1 MTAAAVLALAVPSLS
16 AAYGQTQTRTRTQ
29 TQTQTQAQAA
39 AGEALSVNLA
49 APTGPATGVGEGFL
63 YGLTVDGTQ
72 PAGQYLQPLGVT
84 AHRGGGWYSGGW
96 IKDGYRNG
104 SATQADVASIID
116 QAHRLTQ
123 PPYHAQ
129 YQVLLTDIYGLN
141 GGQPSNTVYPCD
153 NGDCSNWTAFIDA
166 SVGALQASGLKL
178 AYDIDN
184 EPDISVFWTR
194 GVNSAQYFQMWDTAY
209 REIRKIAP
217 GAQIVGPSFA
227 YTPQSRSSQW
237 QTWLAHVKAAGTV
250 PDMITN
256 HDEGD
261 VDDPVTVSQ
270 ALTGA
275 LSSAGIG
282 SIPLSANEY
291 QPSDRQ
297 SAGVTAWYLARFA
310 QSGYTN
316 AMRGNWQCC
325 ISPNLTGV
333 IDPNASGGAAY
344 TGNWWAMRAYADLT
358 GSLVS
363 TSGQVGSTAIS
374 AAEDS
379 TQRRAVAVIGDSN
392 GYTGAASVAVNGLSS
407 VPWLANNG
415 TVEAVVYRIPD
426 QSALTAPQV
435 VSDQIVS
442 VSGGS
447 VTLPLSF
454 QASHD
459 AFAVYLLPGFAQGLS
474 SGLVNQGDNL
484 CMENPGFTTVASA
497 QFDQGACGAG
507 ADQQFQFVPTS
518 AGSST
523 YYLRP
528 MTPGDCV
535 EVSGGSTA
543 AGAALT
549 QNPCSY
555 GSDEQFALHAVTT
568 GVYQVIAQNSGLC
581 VAPGGNSTSAG
592 AGLVQTACST
602 AGSDEWKIQQGQTTG
617 FPSGYHQLVVGNDSL
632 CLDVYGAA
640 GTAGAAIDQWTCNG
654 QTNQQFQFV
663 PVSGGYG
670 ELQARN
676 SGDDVAVSGGSTTAG
691 QPDIVQQVPN
701 DAASSLWLPVQQ
713 SDGGYSFR
721 NQNSGL
727 CLDVYGAG
735 SNLGQQLDQWQ
746 CKNAPGGNQD
756 FAAH

>member
-1 MTAAAVLALAVPSLS
+1 
-16 AAYGQTQTRTRTQ
+16 
-29 TQTQTQAQAA
+29 
-39 AGEALSVNLA
+39 
-49 APTGPATGVGEGFL
+49 
-63 YGLTVDGTQ
+63 
-72 PAGQYLQPLGVT
+72 
-84 AHRGGGWYSGGW
+84 
-96 IKDGYRNG
+96 
-104 SATQADVASIID
+104 VASIIA
-116 QAHRLTQ
+116 QARRLTQ
-123 PPYHAQ
+123 APYHAQ
-129 YQVLLTDIYGLN
+129 YQVLMTDIYGLN
-141 GGQPSNTVYPCD
+141 GGQPSNTTYPCD
-153 NGDCSNWTAFIDA
+153 NGDCSNWASFIDA
-166 SVGALQASGLKL
+166 TVGALQASGLKL

-209 REIRKIAP
+209 REIRRVAP

-227 YTPQSRSSQW
+227 YTPQSRAGQW

-270 ALTGA
+270 SINSAVAAAG
-275 LSSAGIG
+275 LSP
-282 SIPLSANEY
+282 IPLSANEY
-291 QPSDRQ
+291 QPADRQ
-297 SAGVTAWYLARFA
+297 TAGVTAWYLARFA

-379 TQRRAVAVIGDSN
+379 ARRRAVAVVGDSN
-392 GYTGAASVAVNGLSS
+392 GYTGAASVTFTGLSA

-442 VSGGS
+442 ANGS
-447 VTLPLSF
+447 VTVPLTF
-454 QASHD
+454 QAAHD
-459 AFAVYLLPGFAQGLS
+459 AFAVYLLPGFAQGFS
-474 SGLVNQGDNL
+474 SSLVDQGDNL

-497 QFDQGACGAG
+497 QFDQGSCGAG

-523 YYLRP
+523 YYIKS

-535 EVSGGSTA
+535 EAEGGSMA
-543 AGAALT
+543 AGAPVV

-555 GSDEQFALHAVTT
+555 GSAEQFALQSVGT
-568 GVYQVIAQNSGLC
+568 GVYQVVAQSSGLC
-581 VAPGGNSTSAG
+581 LAPQGNGTGSG
-592 AGLVQTACST
+592 VGLVQATCTT
-602 AGSDEWKIQQGQTTG
+602 AGSDEWRIQQGQTTG
-617 FPSGYHQLVVGNDSL
+617 FPSGYHQLVIGNDSL
-632 CLDVYGAA
+632 CLDVYGNTGA
-640 GTAGAAIDQWTCNG
+640 AGAAIDQWSCNG

-670 ELQARN
+670 ELQAQN
-676 SGDDVAVSGGSTTAG
+676 SGDDVAVSGSSTAAG
-691 QPDIVQQVPN
+691 QPDIVQQAPN
-701 DAASSLWLPVQQ
+701 GAANSLWLPMQQ
-713 SDGGYSFR
+713 SDGSYAFK

-727 CLDVYGAG
+727 CLDVYGNG
-735 SNLGQQLDQWQ
+735 SNTGQQLDQWQ
-746 CKNAPGGNQD
+746 CKNAPGDNQD
-756 FAAH
+756 FTVR